1 MNSLQRKTIYGDH
14 YYHLE
19 FVIIR
24 MTESIKHQEEFE
36 PRIVDNMPN
45 KSRQAHYYNKQDSYK
60 MSIISDRFL
69 SLYTVAITV
78 HRLIRENASSTKRG
92 LYYMHAG
99 LFQDQKIVD
108 SAADE
113 LAFILSVSRPDLR
126 LHQAAKGEAQGHLNL
141 PGCNFAC
148 EQGGQI
154 PADLSEINFYG
165 VQLPR
170 FVLVLEKF
178 AIYQRLV
185 EEGFCASRNCL
196 LVTGRGMPDRATRA
210 LLARLDQSRVPCYI
224 LVDGDPFW
232 TFF

>member
-108 SAADE
+108 SAAGRS
-113 LAFILSVSRPDLR
+113 LLLYNRLMQSTFLR
-126 LHQAAKGEAQGHLNL
+126 GLIRWACVYSICL
-141 PGCNFAC
+141 PSWSTSSSGSKRWSAGTSPSSGM
-148 EQGGQI
+148 Q
-154 PADLSEINFYG
+154 
-165 VQLPR
+165 
-170 FVLVLEKF
+170 
-178 AIYQRLV
+178 
-185 EEGFCASRNCL
+185 FCVRTRRTDSSWLIRN
-196 LVTGRGMPDRATRA
+196 
-210 LLARLDQSRVPCYI
+210 
-224 LVDGDPFW
+224 
-232 TFF
+232 